1 MALASSMRWR
11 FWTKA
16 AERVKIDAL
25 VLVVV
30 VIIVGGGG
38 GSDGGS
44 QRGPRRCIFCRV
56 CYCCP
61 AIPSHLMAALAFTS
75 TTAPETAARAPL
87 LSPLM
92 EVALQRQGGWCCDE
106 KLTTCFR

>member
-1 MALASSMRWR
+1 MSRLMPSSLLSLSSSLA
-11 FWTKA
+11 A
-16 AERVKIDAL
+16 AVAVTAEASGDPGVAF
-25 VLVVV
+25 
-30 VIIVGGGG
+30 
-38 GSDGGS
+38 
-44 QRGPRRCIFCRV
+44 FCRV